1 MSDPMGDPDD
11 VESAIDPAS
20 AGVAHLQR
28 AGREFVSAARS
39 FLDAVEEVVE
49 DRTRLGELAESF
61 TGFLGEL
68 SEAARGGSTP
78 WGTPVRPTPRSAAD
92 TAAKADTA
100 ADTAADPAHDG
111 THGTVSGSG
120 TTPAASPTSTG
131 DADADRPQPG
141 ARVRRIPV
149 D

>member
-1 MSDPMGDPDD
+1 MSDSEAAGDDR
-11 VESAIDPAS
+11 DPAA

-68 SEAARGGSTP
+68 SEAARGGSNP
-78 WGTPVRPTPRSAAD
+78 WGSPVRPSS
-92 TAAKADTA
+92 
-100 ADTAADPAHDG
+100 PAP
-111 THGTVSGSG
+111 GSG
-120 TTPAASPTSTG
+120 PGPDAESTG
-131 DADADRPQPG
+131 DEPTGDDTSESARDAVAAEPTAVTDSADERPQPG

>member
-1 MSDPMGDPDD
+1 MSDADAGAPVD
-11 VESAIDPAS
+11 ERDPAA

-68 SEAARGGSTP
+68 SDAARGGSTP
-78 WGTPVRPTPRSAAD
+78 WGSPVRPTPPDDAETTTAPGTAPVQSAGAAD
-92 TAAKADTA
+92 E
-100 ADTAADPAHDG
+100 
-111 THGTVSGSG
+111 
-120 TTPAASPTSTG
+120 
-131 DADADRPQPG
+131 RPQPG

>member
-1 MSDPMGDPDD
+1 MGDRDDETMSDADAGAPDD
-11 VESAIDPAS
+11 ERDPAA

-68 SEAARGGSTP
+68 SDAARGGSAP
-78 WGTPVRPTPRSAAD
+78 WGSPVRPTAPDDAETATAPESAAG
-92 TAAKADTA
+92 T
-100 ADTAADPAHDG
+100 DP
-111 THGTVSGSG
+111 V
-120 TTPAASPTSTG
+120 PSTG
-131 DADADRPQPG
+131 TADERPQPG